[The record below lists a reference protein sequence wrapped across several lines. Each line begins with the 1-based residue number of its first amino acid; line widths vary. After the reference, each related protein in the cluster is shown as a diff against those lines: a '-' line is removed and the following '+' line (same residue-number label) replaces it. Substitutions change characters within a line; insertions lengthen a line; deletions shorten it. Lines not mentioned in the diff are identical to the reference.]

1 MKSTIIK
8 ACVLIITGLLVG
20 CAAKQAAAP
29 PAAPKPDPL
38 AIAAFLVANLTSAPS
53 YVYLRGTHMIYPMLF
68 IPGPTPVAEDTLAA
82 MIQPQVG
89 HRTPEFSELWA
100 EVTAGQG

>member
-1 MKSTIIK
+1 MS
-8 ACVLIITGLLVG
+8 
-20 CAAKQAAAP
+20 
-29 PAAPKPDPL
+29 
-38 AIAAFLVANLTSAPS
+38 
-53 YVYLRGTHMIYPMLF
+53 YPMLF

-100 EVTAGQG
+100 EMTAGQG